1 MTLASTPRLDWSFA
15 ASSNGVLQT
24 FVAWV
29 LDFESIAA
37 AWAAGDRSR
46 LQPTMANW
54 TTPVSMILRLFRTAV
69 TKREKE
75 LLGMTSESGLIMTSL
90 ALMAA
95 GTAASDAT

>member
-15 ASSNGVLQT
+15 ASSNALLQT

-69 TKREKE
+69 TKREKD
-75 LLGMTSESGLIMTSL
+75 LLGMTSESGAAL

>member
-15 ASSNGVLQT
+15 ASSNSLLQT

-69 TKREKE
+69 TKREKD
-75 LLGMTSESGLIMTSL
+75 LLGMMNESGGGL

-95 GTAASDAT
+95 ANAASDAM